1 MKKIK
6 TTAGKGQ
13 YKWDYQEFLYLVH
26 ILSQGRDFKE
36 IMNVFIDLH
45 THKEISEIIR
55 RLIIASMLLEGDSY
69 EVIAEEVGTGSNTI
83 AKINQRFYREKS
95 VLGDLL
101 KRGGSYRKYIKKNVD
116 ERDWLEKMFDRTIY
130 TRSAGLFGKK

>member
-6 TTAGKGQ
+6 TSAGKGN

-26 ILSQGRDFKE
+26 ILSQAKNFKE

-55 RLIIASMLLEGDSY
+55 RLIIASMLYEGDPY
-69 EVIAEEVGTGSNTI
+69 DVIVEEVGAGSNTI
-83 AKINQRFYREKS
+83 AKINQKFYREKS

-101 KRGGSYRKYIKKNVD
+101 KMGGSYRSYIKNKID
-116 ERDWLEKMFDRTIY
+116 DRDWLQKMYDRAIDK
-130 TRSAGLFGKK
+130 RFLGLFGKK